1 MAISATLKCIV
12 YLVKTNQIFTLPHKL
27 RCQEYHFWLM
37 NAILFWN
44 INKKIGFYKT
54 QQCLR
59 RYRVFSVWCK
69 LCFFVNLIDLFK
81 QVFHKTFKDVS
92 ISIISKITS
101 EKHAFYFAS
110 LLCLSKSS
118 SFYAKKDFPKM
129 YSINVSA
136 WANFWNS
143 IYWR

>member
-1 MAISATLKCIV
+1 MITLSKQTR
-12 YLVKTNQIFTLPHKL
+12 YLLYDINFVLKNFIFDSWTLSCSETQI
-27 RCQEYHFWLM
+27 
-37 NAILFWN
+37 
-44 INKKIGFYKT
+44 KKIGFYKT
-54 QQCLR
+54 QQGLR

-110 LLCLSKSS
+110 LQCLSKSS
-118 SFYAKKDFPKM
+118 RFYAKKDFPKM